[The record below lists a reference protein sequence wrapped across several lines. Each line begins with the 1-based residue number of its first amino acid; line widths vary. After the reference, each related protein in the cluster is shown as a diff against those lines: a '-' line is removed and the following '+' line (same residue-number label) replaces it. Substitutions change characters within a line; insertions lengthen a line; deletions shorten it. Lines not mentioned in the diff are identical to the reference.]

1 LSFLGVFIGNNFIMK
16 HLLNNMSEEEKNS
29 IREQHTDKLKVVTE
43 SFSKLVGSKLG
54 DVKPINEQ
62 SNVPQG
68 WDKLKVGQS
77 IKLKNDRDGVV
88 SSWSVVATSPNPG
101 PGGSGS
107 KLILFP
113 SDESSKALTPDKIEV
128 SFFPDEM
135 KVSLPGGMNTIVKDE
150 VVKKLPAKPEM
161 ITPDPNKPRQIK
173 KDLDKKGFYTLYQP
187 GKMWELGDETFT
199 GFHIKKQG
207 MKVLGPTRSLNGERY
222 CNVSGI
228 TPDGLYIFLKLI
240 CRPSGGQRLMLMKV
254 GNKTY
259 PMDVQNDDLVD
270 DINCP
275 CPQG

>member
-1 LSFLGVFIGNNFIMK
+1 MK
-16 HLLNNMSEEEKNS
+16 KIVRL
-29 IREQHTDKLKVVTE
+29 TE
-43 SFSKLVGSKLG
+43 SDLIKLVQK
-54 DVKPINEQ
+54 VIKEQ
-62 SNVPQG
+62 SNIPQG
-68 WDKLKVGQS
+68 WDKLKVGQG

-107 KLILFP
+107 KLFLFP
-113 SDESSKALTPDKIEV
+113 LDELARGLTPNEIEV
-128 SFFPDEM
+128 SFFPNEM

-150 VVKKLPAKPEM
+150 VAKKLPAKPEM

-187 GKMWELGDETFT
+187 GKMWELGDEAFT

-207 MKVLGPTRSLNGERY
+207 MNVSGTIRSLNGERY

-228 TPDGLYIFLKLI
+228 TPDGLNIFLKLI
-240 CRPSGGQRLMLMKV
+240 CSNSGGQRLMLIKV

-259 PMDVQNDDLVD
+259 QMDVQNDNLVD
-270 DINCP
+270 DINCG